1 MILSALVLFA
11 LAATIGLYLIILGV
25 RYHRNSRPLALSHA
39 GIALLA
45 LGFLATE
52 IINGPT
58 NKFNNGAALLLLLTL
73 TGGIMLFALRE
84 RDRPPPMPLVAI
96 HVLFAIAGLA
106 VLFIGF
112 QR

>member
-1 MILSALVLFA
+1 MILSALVLFT

-39 GIALLA
+39 GVALLA
-45 LGFLATE
+45 LGFLGSE
-52 IINGPT
+52 IIIGPI

-96 HVLFAIAGLA
+96 HVLFAVVGLA